1 MEPPGGPQQYNLR
14 SFVFLGKAATRARH
28 DHLPLQLLQLLLFL
42 AQKSFRVVMVVPTFH
57 SNPEPSRNRVFFT
70 SISVTKSLTKES
82 ITMLNA
88 KLALATNPNHQTIVR
103 LSEQV
108 VFGGSE
114 LVIIGGPCTV
124 ESHAQM
130 ETVATKLKAA
140 PVQALRGGAFKPR
153 TSPYSFQGLGL
164 AGLEILSDIRRR
176 HQIPVVTEVMSIGQI
191 ESIATHA
198 DLLQVGSRNMQ
209 NFDLLKALGK
219 QDLPILLKRG
229 LAATVEEF
237 VMAAEY
243 ILSHGNSQVVLCERG
258 IRSFDNY
265 TRNILDL
272 GAVVALKQLTHL
284 PVIVDPSHAV
294 GKRELVAPLAKAAVA
309 AGADGLIIECHPEPE
324 KSVSDARQALS
335 IEAMVDLV
343 HSLKPVAAAVGRQ
356 IAEPVTLP
364 ELAIDL
370 GQKATLRERSRYANA
385 S

>member
-1 MEPPGGPQQYNLR
+1 
-14 SFVFLGKAATRARH
+14 
-28 DHLPLQLLQLLLFL
+28 
-42 AQKSFRVVMVVPTFH
+42 
-57 SNPEPSRNRVFFT
+57 
-70 SISVTKSLTKES
+70 
-82 ITMLNA
+82 MLNA

-364 ELAIDL
+364 ELAI
-370 GQKATLRERSRYANA
+370 A